1 MSFPVSE
8 FFVLLFEIF
17 PFEQMTA
24 FEYYPLFTIMET
36 NRFITVRLHTVK
48 ITVL

>member
-17 PFEQMTA
+17 PFEEMTA
-24 FEYYPLFTIMET
+24 LRYHSLFTIT
-36 NRFITVRLHTVK
+36 KANRFITVRLHTVK